1 MARQKQT
8 AKITGGSEDDS
19 TTPSTPSP
27 LPTADE
33 RAAERGEAIVPM
45 EGTEPL
51 PTSMEPELPP
61 QKTRRLMSAATL
73 TTSEPPTEPS
83 TSSAAPPTPTNTPT
97 PWTEWPPVTPGCVV
111 VDPDDF
117 MGNVIAVPERILGD
131 VQPDAEVPDNQAA
144 EVQYETLPPND
155 SSENA
160 VDPTILN
167 APVHPSAAPNLDH
180 VFDCGAPPRPPR
192 TATKRGGRGPR
203 PYPPRRAGSEPPTFT
218 DAHF

>member
-27 LPTADE
+27 LLTADE
-33 RAAERGEAIVPM
+33 LAAERGEAIVPM
-45 EGTEPL
+45 EGTDPL
-51 PTSMEPELPP
+51 PTGMEPELPP

-97 PWTEWPPVTPGCVV
+97 PWTEWPPVTPG
-111 VDPDDF
+111 DF

-144 EVQYETLPPND
+144 EVQYETPPPND

-180 VFDCGAPPRPPR
+180 VFDCGAPPRPPC

-203 PYPPRRAGSEPPTFT
+203 PYPPRRARSEPPTFT

>member
-8 AKITGGSEDDS
+8 ARITTADNEDDS

-33 RAAERGEAIVPM
+33 LAAERGEAIVPM

-51 PTSMEPELPP
+51 LASMEPELPP
-61 QKTRRLMSAATL
+61 QKARRLMTATTL
-73 TTSEPPTEPS
+73 VSPRPS

-97 PWTEWPPVTPGCVV
+97 PTTIWPPVTPGCEV
-111 VDPDDF
+111 VDPDGF
-117 MGNVIAVPERILGD
+117 MGNVIAVPAAADE
-131 VQPDAEVPDNQAA
+131 QPEAA
-144 EVQYETLPPND
+144 APVDQENEYETPPPND

-160 VDPTILN
+160 VDTTILN

-192 TATKRGGRGPR
+192 AATKRG
-203 PYPPRRAGSEPPTFT
+203 PRRARSEPPIFT
-218 DAHF
+218 DTSF

>member
-33 RAAERGEAIVPM
+33 LAAERGEAIVPM
-45 EGTEPL
+45 ESTEPL

-61 QKTRRLMSAATL
+61 QKARRLMSAATL
-73 TTSEPPTEPS
+73 TTSEPS

-117 MGNVIAVPERILGD
+117 MGNVIAVPEQILGD
-131 VQPDAEVPDNQAA
+131 VQPDAAVPDNQEN
-144 EVQYETLPPND
+144 EVQYETPPLND

-192 TATKRGGRGPR
+192 AATKRG
-203 PYPPRRAGSEPPTFT
+203 PRRARSEPPIFT
-218 DAHF
+218 DASF

>member
-8 AKITGGSEDDS
+8 ARVTTADNEDDS

-33 RAAERGEAIVPM
+33 LAAERGEAIVPM
-45 EGTEPL
+45 ESTEPL

-61 QKTRRLMSAATL
+61 QKARRLMSAATL
-73 TTSEPPTEPS
+73 TTSEPS

-144 EVQYETLPPND
+144 EVQYETPPPND

-160 VDPTILN
+160 VDTTILN
-167 APVHPSAAPNLDH
+167 APVHLSAAPDLDH

-192 TATKRGGRGPR
+192 AATKRG
-203 PYPPRRAGSEPPTFT
+203 PRRARSEPPIFT
-218 DAHF
+218 DASF

>member
-8 AKITGGSEDDS
+8 ARITGGSEDDS

-33 RAAERGEAIVPM
+33 LAAERGEAIVPM
-45 EGTEPL
+45 ESTEPL
-51 PTSMEPELPP
+51 PTGVEPELPP
-61 QKTRRLMSAATL
+61 QKARRLMSAATL

-117 MGNVIAVPERILGD
+117 MGNVIIAVPERILGD
-131 VQPDAEVPDNQAA
+131 VQPDAEVPDNQEA
-144 EVQYETLPPND
+144 EVQYETPPPND

-192 TATKRGGRGPR
+192 TAAKRGPR
-203 PYPPRRAGSEPPTFT
+203 RSRSDNFFT

>member
-1 MARQKQT
+1 MARQKQI
-8 AKITGGSEDDS
+8 ARITGGSEDDS

-33 RAAERGEAIVPM
+33 LAAERGEAIVPM
-45 EGTEPL
+45 ESTEPL

-61 QKTRRLMSAATL
+61 QKARRLMSAATL
-73 TTSEPPTEPS
+73 TTSEPS

-144 EVQYETLPPND
+144 EVQYETPPPND

-192 TATKRGGRGPR
+192 TATKRG
-203 PYPPRRAGSEPPTFT
+203 PRRARSEPPTFT

>member
-8 AKITGGSEDDS
+8 ARVTTADNEDDS

-33 RAAERGEAIVPM
+33 LAAERGEAIVPM
-45 EGTEPL
+45 ESTEPL
-51 PTSMEPELPP
+51 PTSTETELPP
-61 QKTRRLMSAATL
+61 QKARRLMSAATL
-73 TTSEPPTEPS
+73 TTSEPS

-131 VQPDAEVPDNQAA
+131 VQPDAEVPDNQEA
-144 EVQYETLPPND
+144 EVQYETPPPND

-192 TATKRGGRGPR
+192 AATKRG
-203 PYPPRRAGSEPPTFT
+203 PRRARSEPPIFT
-218 DAHF
+218 DASF